1 MDTFVD
7 ISLYLTYALFF
18 AGLILAIG
26 APIAN
31 MIQNPSAAK
40 GSLIGVI
47 GIGVI
52 FLIGYLLAS
61 GEVKPA
67 YEAFGITTETGSKLV
82 GASLISMY
90 ILIII
95 AFVAIIWDSVSK
107 FLK

>member
-7 ISLYLTYALFF
+7 ISLYITYVLFF
-18 AGLILAIG
+18 IGLILAVG
-26 APIAN
+26 APIAS
-31 MIQNPSAAK
+31 MIQNPGTAK

-52 FLIGYLLAS
+52 FLIGYLLSA

-67 YEAFGITTETGSKLV
+67 YEMFGITTETGSKLV
-82 GASLISMY
+82 GGSIISMY

-95 AFVAIIWDSVSK
+95 AFIAIIWDSVGK
-107 FLK
+107 FFK